1 MSKNQRRQRAAKRIK
16 DGNGRALKPFRWW
29 QMLSRALFYLPREV
43 EGEQGPGQVYA
54 VDVPYWQRIATEDGK
69 GKAHLYLE
77 DRHHAVSTLPA
88 AFPVEGGFIEVM
100 PSAFGMR
107 RCHYVPDNGP
117 DRQLVPDEKSAEGR
131 RARMDR
137 NHPVRSR
144 LIGALSLLVLI
155 IAVLLVIPQI
165 VEYLTQIPPVQE
177 RFGKFT
183 SPVDLPLWLNI
194 ALGLAAATAS
204 VERATRLRY
213 SWLDS
218 MAQ

>member
-1 MSKNQRRQRAAKRIK
+1 
-16 DGNGRALKPFRWW
+16 
-29 QMLSRALFYLPREV
+29 
-43 EGEQGPGQVYA
+43 
-54 VDVPYWQRIATEDGK
+54 
-69 GKAHLYLE
+69 
-77 DRHHAVSTLPA
+77 
-88 AFPVEGGFIEVM
+88 M

-107 RCHYVPDNGP
+107 RCHYVADNGP
-117 DRQLVPDEKSAEGR
+117 DRQLVPEEKSAEGR
-131 RARMDR
+131 RTRLDR
-137 NHPVRSR
+137 DYPVRSR

-155 IAVLLVIPQI
+155 IAVLLVIPHI
-165 VEYLTQIPPVQE
+165 VEYLTQVPPVQG